1 MVTQRIVRVDRAR
14 GRRLPDG
21 KFFASDANVAAGQPR
36 RTCACVNQYAYADGQ
51 CSVATVP
58 DGGSG
63 MERRNSQNKSFR
75 IARRAVFAIA
85 ALLAA
90 ASWSSASHAQAGGP
104 FAGMA
109 GVWSGGGTV
118 TLDDGS
124 TERIR
129 CRATYAV
136 GAGGSGL
143 QQTLTCAS
151 DSYRFNLTSNVTAQG
166 SAVSGTWAETSR
178 NIQGSIEGRSGPGVI
193 QVVANAPGFSANISL
208 TTRGNRQSVVIRSES
223 QFKSA
228 SISLT
233 RS

>member
-1 MVTQRIVRVDRAR
+1 MRNLKRSF
-14 GRRLPDG
+14 G
-21 KFFASDANVAAGQPR
+21 
-36 RTCACVNQYAYADGQ
+36 
-51 CSVATVP
+51 TV
-58 DGGSG
+58 S
-63 MERRNSQNKSFR
+63 
-75 IARRAVFAIA
+75 RRAIFAA
-85 ALLAA
+85 ATLLAVT
-90 ASWSSASHAQAGGP
+90 SWSTTSHAQAGGA

-136 GAGGSGL
+136 GAGGNGM

-151 DSYRFNLTSNVTAQG
+151 DSYKFSLSSNVTAQG

-178 NIQGSIEGRSGPGVI
+178 NIQGNIEGRSSPGSV
-193 QVVANAPGFSANISL
+193 QVTATAPGFSANISL
-208 TTRGNRQSVVIRSES
+208 RTTGNKQSVSIRAES
-223 QFKSA
+223 QFKGA